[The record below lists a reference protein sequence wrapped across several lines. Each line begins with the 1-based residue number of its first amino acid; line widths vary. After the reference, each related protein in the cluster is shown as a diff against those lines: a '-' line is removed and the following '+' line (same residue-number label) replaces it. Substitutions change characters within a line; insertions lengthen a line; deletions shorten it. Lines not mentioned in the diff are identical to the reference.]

1 MQPRPIPLRRSVGLA
16 ILAAPIAVALMT
28 QAACARASVAQV
40 DVYDR
45 TGRQTLDVHRKF
57 GRRWLAGEPG
67 HEYAIRIRNCAN
79 VRVLAVVSVDG
90 VNVISG
96 QTAAPDQSGY
106 VIEPGDYVTIE
117 GWRKNLDRTA
127 AFVFTDPAQSYAART
142 GRPDDVGVIGVA
154 LFQERQRQPVPS
166 DIAQPRSEASADA
179 RAPAPAAKS
188 AESGIATRQAPSLGT
203 GHGRNEYSPAQWT
216 DFERRSSTPDE
227 TVAFRYESRDS
238 LVAMGVL
245 PRSYPP
251 RRDPD
256 PFPGQLGF
264 VPDP

>member
-1 MQPRPIPLRRSVGLA
+1 
-16 ILAAPIAVALMT
+16 PIAVALMT

-45 TGRQTLDVHRKF
+45 TGRQTLDGHRKF
-57 GRRWLAGEPG
+57 GRRWLAGHPG
-67 HEYAIRIRNCAN
+67 AEYAIRIRNCAN

-142 GRPDDVGVIGVA
+142 ERPDDVGVIGVA
-154 LFQERQRQPVPS
+154 LFQERQRQPVP
-166 DIAQPRSEASADA
+166 
-179 RAPAPAAKS
+179 
-188 AESGIATRQAPSLGT
+188 
-203 GHGRNEYSPAQWT
+203 
-216 DFERRSSTPDE
+216 
-227 TVAFRYESRDS
+227 
-238 LVAMGVL
+238 
-245 PRSYPP
+245 
-251 RRDPD
+251 
-256 PFPGQLGF
+256 
-264 VPDP
+264 